1 MWRLFTTTSRLAQP
15 ERDWIDGVN
24 LVARPWEWIASTF
37 RGMPREVAVLTAVA
51 FAVAVGFGIVFPVI
65 PLFAKDFGVS
75 AFAASA
81 VISVFALTRFAS
93 SPPAGWLVD
102 RLGERL
108 ILGTGIFIVGVS
120 SALAGLAQTYWQ
132 LLFLRGAG
140 GVGSAMFTVSAYA
153 LLLRVVLPNQR
164 GRAALAFQGGFLIGG
179 VTGPLFGAPLAAISI
194 RLPFF
199 VYAGTLIVAGSIGL
213 VFLAHSRLQAR
224 EEAVGTDV
232 APTPLSVAVHHRA
245 YWAAVTNNLATGW
258 ALFGIRGSVLPLF
271 VTEALLLSESWV
283 ALGIFISAVAQ
294 GIVLIPAGRSSDS
307 RGRRPSM
314 IAGSL
319 AMAVAFVL
327 LTVIENLPAYVTA
340 MVLFGLGAA
349 LLGTSSNA
357 AVGDVVHGRGG
368 TAIGV
373 YQMASDLGAF
383 AGPLIAGLLVDVLDF
398 SWAFAATAAIC
409 VMGTI
414 TAVAS
419 PETLQRAPAADSST
433 PGPP

>member
-1 MWRLFTTTSRLAQP
+1 MS
-15 ERDWIDGVN
+15 

-81 VISVFALTRFAS
+81 VIAIFALTRFAS
-93 SPPAGWLVD
+93 SFPAGWLVD
-102 RLGERL
+102 KLGERL
-108 ILGTGIFIVGVS
+108 ILGSGIFIVAIS
-120 SALAGLAQTYWQ
+120 SALAGLAQNYWQ
-132 LLFLRGAG
+132 LLLLRGAG
-140 GVGSAMFTVSAYA
+140 GVGSAMFTVSAFA
-153 LLLRVVLPNQR
+153 LVLRVVMPDQR
-164 GRAALAFQGGFLIGG
+164 GRAALTFQGGFLIGG
-179 VTGPLFGAPLAAISI
+179 VTGPLFGAPLAAISL

-199 VYAGTLIVAGSIGL
+199 VYAATLLVAGSIGL
-213 VFLAHSRLQAR
+213 VYLANSRLQAR
-224 EEAVGTDV
+224 EIEAGTDV
-232 APTPLSVAVHHRA
+232 APTPLSVAIRHRA
-245 YWAAVTNNLATGW
+245 YWAALTNNMATGW

-294 GIVLIPAGRSSDS
+294 GLVLIPAGRSSDT

-314 IAGSL
+314 IVGSL
-319 AMAVAFVL
+319 IMGGAFVL
-327 LTVIENLPAYVTA
+327 LSTIETLPSYVIA

-357 AVGDVVHGRGG
+357 AVGDVVQGRGG

-383 AGPLIAGLLVDVLDF
+383 AGPLIAGLLVDLFDF
-398 SWAFAATAAIC
+398 SWAFAVTAAIC
-409 VMGTI
+409 IVGT
-414 TAVAS
+414 AMALAS
-419 PETLQRAPAADSST
+419 PETLPRRAEL
-433 PGPP
+433 

>member
-1 MWRLFTTTSRLAQP
+1 MNPL
-15 ERDWIDGVN
+15 
-24 LVARPWEWIASTF
+24 ARPWEWIASTF

-81 VISVFALTRFAS
+81 VISVFALLRFAAA
-93 SPPAGWLVD
+93 PPAGWLVD

-108 ILGTGIFIVGVS
+108 ILGTGIFIVGIS
-120 SALAGLAQTYWQ
+120 SALAGLAQNYWQ
-132 LLFLRGAG
+132 LLILRGAG
-140 GVGSAMFTVSAYA
+140 GIGSAMFTVSAYA
-153 LLLRVVLPNQR
+153 LLLRVVLPDQR

-179 VTGPLFGAPLAAISI
+179 VTGPLFGAPLIAISI

-199 VYAGTLIVAGSIGL
+199 VYAATLIVAGSIAL

-224 EEAVGTDV
+224 EAAVGTDV
-232 APTPLSVAVHHRA
+232 APTPLTAAIHHRA

-258 ALFGIRGSVLPLF
+258 ALFGVRGSVLPLF

-294 GIVLIPAGRSSDS
+294 GLVLIPAGRSSDT

-314 IAGSL
+314 IVGSL
-319 AMAVAFVL
+319 AMGAAFIVMAMIETL
-327 LTVIENLPAYVTA
+327 PSYVIA

-373 YQMASDLGAF
+373 YQMASDLGGF
-383 AGPLIAGLLVDVLDF
+383 AGPLIAGLLVDALNF
-398 SWAFAATAAIC
+398 SWAFAVTAAIC
-409 VMGTI
+409 IIGTM
-414 TAVAS
+414 TALAA
-419 PETLQRAPAADSST
+419 PETLQRSPSPQSAAGDQ
-433 PGPP
+433 

>member
-1 MWRLFTTTSRLAQP
+1 MFVTATQSAYQRHG
-15 ERDWIDGVN
+15 WIDRVSV
-24 LVARPWEWIASTF
+24 VARLREWIASTF

-65 PLFAKDFGVS
+65 PLFAKDFDVS

-81 VISVFALTRFAS
+81 VISVFALLRFAS

-108 ILGTGIFIVGVS
+108 ILGIGIFIVAIS
-120 SALAGLAQTYWQ
+120 SALAGLAQNYWQ
-132 LLFLRGAG
+132 LLILRGAG

-153 LLLRVVLPNQR
+153 LLLRVVLPDQR

-224 EEAVGTDV
+224 EEEVGTDV
-232 APTPLSVAVHHRA
+232 APTPLSAAIHHRA

-258 ALFGIRGSVLPLF
+258 SLFGVRGSVLPLF

-294 GIVLIPAGRSSDS
+294 GLVLIPAGRSSDT

-319 AMAVAFVL
+319 AMAVAFIVL
-327 LTVIENLPAYVTA
+327 ATIENLPAYVCA

-383 AGPLIAGLLVDVLDF
+383 TGPLIAGLLVDTLNF
-398 SWAFAATAAIC
+398 SWAFAVTAAIC
-409 VMGTI
+409 VSGTI
-414 TAVAS
+414 TALAS
-419 PETLQRAPAADSST
+419 RETLQRAPSVAAPHSDDV
-433 PGPP
+433 

>member
-1 MWRLFTTTSRLAQP
+1 MS
-15 ERDWIDGVN
+15 
-24 LVARPWEWIASTF
+24 LVARPWEWVASTF

-81 VISVFALTRFAS
+81 VIAIFALTRFAS
-93 SPPAGWLVD
+93 SPLAGWLVD
-102 RLGERL
+102 KLGERL
-108 ILGTGIFIVGVS
+108 ILGTGIFIVGIS
-120 SALAGLAQTYWQ
+120 SALAGMAQNYWQ
-132 LLFLRGAG
+132 LLLLRGAG

-153 LLLRVVLPNQR
+153 LLLRVVLPDQR

-179 VTGPLFGAPLAAISI
+179 VTGPLFGAPLAAISL

-199 VYAGTLIVAGSIGL
+199 VYAATLIVAGSIGL
-213 VFLAHSRLQAR
+213 VYLAHSRLQAR
-224 EEAVGTDV
+224 EEKVGTDI
-232 APTPLSVAVHHRA
+232 APTPLAVAMHHRA
-245 YWAAVTNNLATGW
+245 YWAAVTNNLVTGW

-294 GIVLIPAGRSSDS
+294 GLLLIPAGRSSDM

-314 IAGSL
+314 IVGSL
-319 AMAVAFVL
+319 IMAAAFVL
-327 LTVIENLPAYVTA
+327 LSGIETLPSYVAA
-340 MVLFGLGAA
+340 MVLFGFGAA

-373 YQMASDLGAF
+373 YQMASDFGAF
-383 AGPLIAGLLVDVLDF
+383 TGPLIAGALVDAFAF
-398 SWAFAATAAIC
+398 SWAFAVTAAIC
-409 VMGTI
+409 IVGTI
-414 TAVAS
+414 TALVS
-419 PETLQRAPAADSST
+419 PETLRRQETPDAAS
-433 PGPP
+433 

>member
-1 MWRLFTTTSRLAQP
+1 
-15 ERDWIDGVN
+15 
-24 LVARPWEWIASTF
+24 
-37 RGMPREVAVLTAVA
+37 MPREVAVLTAVA

-81 VISVFALTRFAS
+81 VIAIFALTRFAS
-93 SPPAGWLVD
+93 SPLAGWLVD
-102 RLGERL
+102 KLGERL
-108 ILGTGIFIVGVS
+108 ILGTGIFIVGIS
-120 SALAGLAQTYWQ
+120 SALAGMAQNYWQ
-132 LLFLRGAG
+132 LLLLRGAG

-153 LLLRVVLPNQR
+153 LLLRVVLPDQR
-164 GRAALAFQGGFLIGG
+164 GRAAHPFQGGFLIGG
-179 VTGPLFGAPLAAISI
+179 VTGPLFGAPLAAISL

-199 VYAGTLIVAGSIGL
+199 VYAVTLIVAGSIGL
-213 VFLAHSRLQAR
+213 VYLAHSRLQAR
-224 EEAVGTDV
+224 EETVGTDI
-232 APTPLSVAVHHRA
+232 APTPLAVAMHHRA

-294 GIVLIPAGRSSDS
+294 GLLLIPAGRSSDM

-314 IAGSL
+314 IGGSL
-319 AMAVAFVL
+319 IMAAAFVL
-327 LTVIENLPAYVTA
+327 LSGIETLPSYVVA
-340 MVLFGLGAA
+340 MVLFGFGAA

-373 YQMASDLGAF
+373 YQMASDFGAF
-383 AGPLIAGLLVDVLDF
+383 TGPLIAGALVDAFAF
-398 SWAFAATAAIC
+398 SWAFAVTAAIC
-409 VMGTI
+409 IAGTI
-414 TAVAS
+414 TALMS
-419 PETLQRAPAADSST
+419 PETLQRQKTTDAAP
-433 PGPP
+433 

>member
-1 MWRLFTTTSRLAQP
+1 MS
-15 ERDWIDGVN
+15 
-24 LVARPWEWIASTF
+24 LVARPWEWVASTF

-102 RLGERL
+102 RLGERV
-108 ILGTGIFIVGVS
+108 ILGTGIFIVGGS
-120 SALAGLAQTYWQ
+120 SALAGLAQSYWQ
-132 LLFLRGAG
+132 LLLLRGVG

-199 VYAGTLIVAGSIGL
+199 VYAATLIVAGSIGL
-213 VFLAHSRLQAR
+213 IFLARSRLQER
-224 EEAVGTDV
+224 EHTAGTDI
-232 APTPLSVAVHHRA
+232 APTPLAVAIHHRA
-245 YWAAVTNNLATGW
+245 YWAAVTNNMATGW

-314 IAGSL
+314 IGGSL

-327 LTVIENLPAYVTA
+327 LTTIENLPSYVVA
-340 MVLFGLGAA
+340 MILFGIGAA
-349 LLGTSSNA
+349 LIGTSSNA

-383 AGPLIAGLLVDVLDF
+383 AGPLIAGFLVDAFAF
-398 SWAFAATAAIC
+398 SWAFATTAAIC
-409 VMGTI
+409 LLGTA
-414 TAVAS
+414 TAVVS
-419 PETLQRAPAADSST
+419 PETLQRSPSPAT
-433 PGPP
+433 PATDDT